1 MVSYRIEIKSSAAK
15 ELEKL
20 PRQMVS
26 RVVAAIKGLAETPYP
41 QGVRKLVGFEHTYRV
56 RVGDYR
62 ILYDVLDKKLVIE
75 IIRIRH
81 RKDAYK

>member
-26 RVVAAIKGLAETPYP
+26 RVVATIKGLAENPYP
-41 QGVRKLVGFEHTYRV
+41 QGVRKLAGFEHTYRV

-62 ILYDVLDKKLVIE
+62 ILYDVLDKRLVVE

>member
-26 RVVAAIKGLAETPYP
+26 RVITTIKGLAENPYP
-41 QGVRKLVGFEHTYRV
+41 QGVRQLAGFEHTYRV

-62 ILYDVLDKKLVIE
+62 ILYDVLDKRLVVE

>member
-26 RVVAAIKGLAETPYP
+26 RVVAAIKGLAENPYP
-41 QGVRKLVGFEHTYRV
+41 QGVRKLAGFEHTYRV
-56 RVGDYR
+56 LVGDYR
-62 ILYDVLDKKLVIE
+62 ILYDVLDKRLVVE